1 VGLEKMNYF
10 YSNHTDGSHQDLSD
24 PVGSRSNPK
33 ADFDRFFGVLAQG
46 RDDFMNKLR

>member
-1 VGLEKMNYF
+1 MNYF
-10 YSNHTDGSHQDLSD
+10 YSNRTEGSNQDLSN
-24 PVGSRSNPK
+24 PIGAQSNTK